1 MAVRLLTRW
10 LAALCLLAAG
20 LTGAAA
26 EEFRTPSITAVRV
39 EWRAVVDQLRTEIGT
54 RPAIA
59 SRFTFAGQR
68 RVPAWDPR
76 ATPALVQLNAI
87 NASLFAGIGRS
98 PVPVLLP
105 FDTAGYLEDQADGT
119 PTAAVALP
127 GRFQSRRPV
136 SRRSGRLRRGVFAAA
151 QRRRASRTFAK
162 PVEVQ
167 ITGSILIYDLADPLG
182 GRGEPVKALAA
193 QFPDMRRF
201 IREGYVR
208 YAFTRFGVPYVVSIQ
223 CLDSAPRARRL
234 ACREA
239 YPIAERFLKALR
251 IAGGQPAQPR
261 HDISSE
267 IAERPTAVSPDF
279 TYYPGGDIIARSSVR
294 RRGGRADFAAYSQ
307 IRFPLERAP
316 TAIRS
321 QSFGRKNSE
330 SGPRRLSVAGQF
342 LRSPQLPGRAMR
354 RRLRAPGPGYPPRAL
369 PAEQQQRKQLPSR
382 KQAVVAVR
390 DSILIRSLKQQ
401 AATLQINSS
410 NEHIRFRYMHMNP
423 SAMDA
428 DGILNGRRVA
438 EGEKIGVVSNYL
450 DFPNGTSYHLHF
462 DIQVFTRDGWI
473 WVNPYTTLIASY
485 ERLIRAAAA
494 RSAPI
499 LRLSPPWRTLCRSLS
514 AAAKAGRTKA
524 SPANP
529 KWSTDV
535 RFDGRSRLKSGHHA
549 RSEMSWKTISCA
561 CVFVAQRELSA
572 KLEAFQSMFNSCQT
586 RFEQFQML
594 DAELRG
600 LPLVQDLGGRARMT
614 LAG

>member
-20 LTGAAA
+20 LSGAAA
-26 EEFRTPSITAVRV
+26 EEFRTPSITAARV

-76 ATPALVQLNAI
+76 STPALVQLNAI
-87 NASLFAGIGRS
+87 NASMFAGIGRS

-105 FDTAGYLEDQADGT
+105 FDTAGYLESQADDGI
-119 PTAAVALP
+119 PLPMSRYPADFGRADLFHAGPAGYDAVFSLQPGAGGGLP
-127 GRFQSRRPV
+127 
-136 SRRSGRLRRGVFAAA
+136 
-151 QRRRASRTFAK
+151 SRTFAR

-167 ITGSILIYDLADPLG
+167 ITGSILVYDLADPLG

-223 CLDSAPRARRL
+223 CLDSTPRARRL

-239 YPIAERFLKALR
+239 YPIAERFLRALR

-261 HDISSE
+261 HDIPSE

-307 IRFPLERAP
+307 IRFPLEKAP
-316 TAIRS
+316 VAIRS

-330 SGPRRLSVAGQF
+330 GGRGVYPWRDNFCEARSFQVGQCAAGFGHQGQDI
-342 LRSPQLPGRAMR
+342 RP
-354 RRLRAPGPGYPPRAL
+354 APCPPNSNSESSCH
-369 PAEQQQRKQLPSR
+369 PR

-390 DSILIRSLKQQ
+390 DGILIRSPKQQ
-401 AATLQINSS
+401 AATLQINTS

-423 SAMDA
+423 LAMDA

-462 DIQVFTRDGWI
+462 DVQVFTRDGWI

-485 ERLIRAAAA
+485 ERLIHARGREIGTDPPLAAAVAHALPEDVLRHNA
-494 RSAPI
+494 RE
-499 LRLSPPWRTLCRSLS
+499 
-514 AAAKAGRTKA
+514 GRE
-524 SPANP
+524 N
-529 KWSTDV
+529 
-535 RFDGRSRLKSGHHA
+535 
-549 RSEMSWKTISCA
+549 
-561 CVFVAQRELSA
+561 
-572 KLEAFQSMFNSCQT
+572 
-586 RFEQFQML
+586 
-594 DAELRG
+594 
-600 LPLVQDLGGRARMT
+600 
-614 LAG
+614 